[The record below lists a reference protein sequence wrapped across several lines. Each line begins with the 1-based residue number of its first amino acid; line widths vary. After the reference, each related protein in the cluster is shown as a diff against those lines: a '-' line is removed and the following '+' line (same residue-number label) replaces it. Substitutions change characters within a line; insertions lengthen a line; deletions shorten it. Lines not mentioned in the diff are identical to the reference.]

1 MKIHLYCIKRVYT
14 SYFKVKIGQEDK
26 LPMRGAKKYVVRTL
40 VKSAKTAVVAFSI
53 LGITVLFISCADLRE
68 EFDPSQWHYRP
79 VPDGPPSWEE
89 DFGRPDMSG
98 GEEPF
103 Q

>member
-1 MKIHLYCIKRVYT
+1 
-14 SYFKVKIGQEDK
+14 
-26 LPMRGAKKYVVRTL
+26 MRGQKKYVMRTL

-53 LGITVLFISCADLRE
+53 LGITVPFISCADLRE

-89 DFGRPDMSG
+89 DFGRPPDMSG
-98 GEEPF
+98 GETPF

>member
-1 MKIHLYCIKRVYT
+1 MHTRVYNT
-14 SYFKVKIGQEDK
+14 RFQVKIGQEDK
-26 LPMRGAKKYVVRTL
+26 LPMRGQKKHVMRTL
-40 VKSAKTAVVAFSI
+40 VKSAKIAVVAFSI
-53 LGITVLFISCADLRE
+53 LGMTVPFISCADLRE
-68 EFDPSQWHYRP
+68 EFDPSKWQYRP

>member
-1 MKIHLYCIKRVYT
+1 
-14 SYFKVKIGQEDK
+14 
-26 LPMRGAKKYVVRTL
+26 MRGQKKYVMRTL

-53 LGITVLFISCADLRE
+53 LGITVLFMSCAGLRE
-68 EFDPSQWHYRP
+68 EFDPSKWHYRP

-89 DFGRPDMSG
+89 DFGRPPDSSG
-98 GEEPF
+98 GEFPF